1 MREFESPILPHQV
14 GRPGRVPTGHRADHR
29 KKMKT
34 SKPRPNFKG
43 DNMDNMISIIVNQY
57 EEDMR
62 DVPKW
67 SWKDALALTG
77 ISILVVAAVAV
88 LLLQIAEITP

>member
-1 MREFESPILPHQV
+1 
-14 GRPGRVPTGHRADHR
+14 
-29 KKMKT
+29 
-34 SKPRPNFKG
+34 
-43 DNMDNMISIIVNQY
+43 MDNMISIIVNQY